1 MRHKFSLRRRR
12 TAAAVLL
19 AFFSSVM
26 SGCQGTSATASE
38 TVTFKNGDLVLHG
51 LLYRPVGR
59 GPFPAVL
66 FNHGSAPGMLNTQAF
81 DAIAPVLTA
90 RGWAFFAPYRRG
102 QGLSRDA
109 GPYIEDEIMAART
122 KGGMSLAAET
132 MVRLLSTDHLSD
144 QMAALAW
151 LQSQDFVLPDKIAA
165 MGNSFGGIEVVL
177 GAEQL
182 GYCAAVDLAG
192 GAESWDLAP
201 MLRDVMKRAAQSAKS
216 PMLFVQAENDF
227 NLAPS
232 KVLFDTMRAANLP
245 AEIKIFP
252 AFGTSARDGHSF
264 AYRGVNIWRD
274 EVTGFIER
282 NCTR

>member
-51 LLYRPVGR
+51 LLYRPAGR
-59 GPFPAVL
+59 GPFPVVL

-109 GPYIEDEIMAART
+109 GPYIEDAIMAART
-122 KGGMSLAAET
+122 KGGTSLAAET

-177 GAEQL
+177 GAEQF

-192 GAESWDLAP
+192 GAETWDLAP

-252 AFGTSARDGHSF
+252 AFGMSAQNGHSF
-264 AYRGVNIWRD
+264 AYRGVDIWRD

-282 NCTR
+282 NCAR

>member
-1 MRHKFSLRRRR
+1 MKHKFSLRRRGTL
-12 TAAAVLL
+12 TAILL
-19 AFFSSVM
+19 AFLSSAM
-26 SGCQGTSATASE
+26 SGCQSTSSTASE

-51 LLYRPVGR
+51 LLYRPGGR
-59 GPFPAVL
+59 GPFPVVL

-81 DAIAPVLTA
+81 DAIGPVLTA

-102 QGLSRDA
+102 QGLSRDV
-109 GPYIEDEIMAART
+109 GPYIEDEIKAARA

-151 LQSQDFVLPDKIAA
+151 IHSQNFVYPDKIAV

-177 GAEQL
+177 GAEQF

-192 GAESWDLAP
+192 GAETWDLAP
-201 MLRDVMKRAAQSAKS
+201 MLRDVMARAAQNAKS
-216 PMLFVQAENDF
+216 PMLFIQAENDF

-232 KVLFDTMRAANLP
+232 KVLFNTMRAANLP

-252 AFGTSARDGHSF
+252 AFGTSAQDGHSF

>member
-1 MRHKFSLRRRR
+1 MKHKFWLRRG
-12 TAAAVLL
+12 AALAAILL
-19 AFFSSVM
+19 ALFSSAM

-38 TVTFKNGDLVLHG
+38 TVTFNNGDLVLHG
-51 LLYRPVGR
+51 LLYRPAGS
-59 GPFPAVL
+59 GPFPVVL

-81 DAIAPVLTA
+81 DAIGPVITA

-102 QGLSRDA
+102 QGLSRDV
-109 GPYIEDEIMAART
+109 GPYIGDEMTAARA

-151 LQSQDFVLPDKIAA
+151 LQSQSFVQPGRIAV

-177 GAEQL
+177 GAEQF

-192 GAESWDLAP
+192 GAETWDLAP
-201 MLRDVMKRAAQSAKS
+201 TLRDVMNRAAQNARS
-216 PMLFVQAENDF
+216 PMLFIQAENDF

-232 KVLFDTMRAANLP
+232 KVLFNTMRAANRP

-252 AFGTSARDGHSF
+252 SFGTSAQDGHSF

-274 EVTGFIER
+274 EATGFIER

>member
-1 MRHKFSLRRRR
+1 MKHKFSLRRRS
-12 TAAAVLL
+12 TLAAILL
-19 AFFSSVM
+19 AFFSSLM

-38 TVTFKNGDLVLHG
+38 TVTFKNGDLALRG
-51 LLYRPVGR
+51 LLYRPAGR
-59 GPFPAVL
+59 GPFPVVL
-66 FNHGSAPGMLNTQAF
+66 FNHGSAPGMLNNQAF
-81 DAIAPVLTA
+81 DAIGPVLTA
-90 RGWAFFAPYRRG
+90 RGWVFFAPYRRG
-102 QGLSRDA
+102 QGLSRDV
-109 GPYIEDEIMAART
+109 GPYIEDEIAAARA

-132 MVRLLSTDHLSD
+132 MVRLLSTEHLSD

-151 LQSQDFVLPDKIAA
+151 LQSQNFVQPDKIAA

-177 GAEQL
+177 GAEQF

-201 MLRDVMKRAAQSAKS
+201 MLRDVMNRAAQNAKS
-216 PMLFVQAENDF
+216 PILFIQAENDF

-232 KVLFDTMRAANLP
+232 KVLFNMMRAANLP

>member
-1 MRHKFSLRRRR
+1 MKHKFWLRRR
-12 TAAAVLL
+12 AALAAILL
-19 AFFSSVM
+19 AFFSSAM
-26 SGCQGTSATASE
+26 SGYQGTSATASE
-38 TVTFKNGDLVLHG
+38 TVTFNNGDLVLHG
-51 LLYRPVGR
+51 LLYRPAGR
-59 GPFPAVL
+59 GPFPVVL

-81 DAIAPVLTA
+81 DAIGPVITA

-102 QGLSRDA
+102 QGLSRDV
-109 GPYIEDEIMAART
+109 GPYIGDEMAAARA

-151 LQSQDFVLPDKIAA
+151 LQSQNFVQADKIAV

-177 GAEQL
+177 GAEQF

-192 GAESWDLAP
+192 GAETWDLAP
-201 MLRDVMKRAAQSAKS
+201 TLRDVMNRAAQNARS
-216 PMLFVQAENDF
+216 PMLFIQAENDF
-227 NLAPS
+227 SLAPS
-232 KVLFDTMRAANLP
+232 KVLFNTMRAANRP

-252 AFGTSARDGHSF
+252 SFGTSAQDGHSF

-274 EVTGFIER
+274 EATGFIER